1 VSNVVPFL
9 SGLSPSIIPEED
21 VTISRL
27 SAILEAAF
35 IDHEVDESGDL
46 CVTDG
51 LEYPLWVTIDAA
63 RRLLHLLPTAGL
75 TRSREQIGC
84 PGSIG

>member
-1 VSNVVPFL
+1 MSNVVPFL
-9 SGLSPSIIPEED
+9 SRLSPSIIPEED

-51 LEYPLWVTIDAA
+51 LEYPLWVTIGAA
-63 RRLLHLLPTAGL
+63 G
-75 TRSREQIGC
+75 
-84 PGSIG
+84 